1 MPADKG
7 RLVTAKATVPAI
19 TSEAIRERSSQ
30 DSEPEWLLKR
40 RLAAWQ
46 VFEAM
51 SMPNPLEEEW
61 RRTDISGLDLEALLS
76 LSRADPPTSGSSDNG
91 YAARLTQID
100 GESAEVE
107 VSSELPKGVIF
118 SDLQTAARKYP
129 ELVEP
134 HLQSLVRETDWKL
147 QALQAA
153 IWRGGAFVYVP
164 RGTDVVL
171 PLRLGTSTT
180 GSLLGSHVLIVAEEN
195 SGVTVVQDAY
205 SEDDAAQSLV
215 SGAVEIICGADARVR
230 FIEMQRWGNNVFNFS
245 TIRARLDRGSELSC
259 SLAGLGS
266 KLTKTKL
273 EIDLEG
279 ENSRAEILGLSF
291 GDGSRHFDYNTVQNH
306 TGPRTSSDLLFKA
319 ALSDA
324 SSEVWNGKV
333 RIQKGASQ
341 SQAGQVSRNLL
352 LSKQARA
359 APIPV
364 LEIEAYDVLRCSHGA
379 SAGPVDQEQL
389 FYLESRGIPPGEA
402 ERLLVQAF
410 FQEIVD
416 RVPEAL
422 FREQVMIELDAKIGG
437 EE

>member
-1 MPADKG
+1 M
-7 RLVTAKATVPAI
+7 TAKATAPAI

-61 RRTDISGLDLEALLS
+61 RRTDISGLDLEVLLS
-76 LSRADPPTSGSSDNG
+76 LSRADPPTSGPSDNG

-230 FIEMQRWGNNVFNFS
+230 FIEMQRWGNNVFNFRRS
-245 TIRARLDRGSELSC
+245 ARDSI
-259 SLAGLGS
+259 A
-266 KLTKTKL
+266 
-273 EIDLEG
+273 
-279 ENSRAEILGLSF
+279 
-291 GDGSRHFDYNTVQNH
+291 
-306 TGPRTSSDLLFKA
+306 
-319 ALSDA
+319 
-324 SSEVWNGKV
+324 V
-333 RIQKGASQ
+333 RS
-341 SQAGQVSRNLL
+341 
-352 LSKQARA
+352 
-359 APIPV
+359 
-364 LEIEAYDVLRCSHGA
+364 
-379 SAGPVDQEQL
+379 
-389 FYLESRGIPPGEA
+389 
-402 ERLLVQAF
+402 
-410 FQEIVD
+410 
-416 RVPEAL
+416 
-422 FREQVMIELDAKIGG
+422 
-437 EE
+437 

>member
-1 MPADKG
+1 M
-7 RLVTAKATVPAI
+7 
-19 TSEAIRERSSQ
+19 
-30 DSEPEWLLKR
+30 
-40 RLAAWQ
+40 
-46 VFEAM
+46 
-51 SMPNPLEEEW
+51 
-61 RRTDISGLDLEALLS
+61 
-76 LSRADPPTSGSSDNG
+76 
-91 YAARLTQID
+91 
-100 GESAEVE
+100 
-107 VSSELPKGVIF
+107 
-118 SDLQTAARKYP
+118 
-129 ELVEP
+129 
-134 HLQSLVRETDWKL
+134 
-147 QALQAA
+147 
-153 IWRGGAFVYVP
+153 
-164 RGTDVVL
+164 
-171 PLRLGTSTT
+171 
-180 GSLLGSHVLIVAEEN
+180 
-195 SGVTVVQDAY
+195 
-205 SEDDAAQSLV
+205 
-215 SGAVEIICGADARVR
+215 
-230 FIEMQRWGNNVFNFS
+230 
-245 TIRARLDRGSELSC
+245 
-259 SLAGLGS
+259 GS